1 MKSSWKH
8 PLCSNQGHSH
18 GKFHVHPLL
27 RTRTRIRSCSKF
39 HCDSRPRLSAPT
51 RSGYVKFFSKWL
63 FWYQLS
69 FVITTIQTFEW
80 YQSINRKNIS
90 WTFASS
96 KPPKRKVKDLHNA
109 SKPWLQPC
117 SSLAHHNFISS
128 QQWFR
133 LSCHLWLAGKS
144 TCLKEAAVWGRKTTL
159 CFVYLVTHKVEI
171 ECFHLKGNNTWPG
184 GKHLCSW
191 IDMEKNIF
199 GLLAFKKQAWSSM
212 DCQKVAERGT
222 GFQWQ
227 TTSSFHK

>member
-18 GKFHVHPLL
+18 RKFHVHPLL

-63 FWYQLS
+63 FDTNLALS
-69 FVITTIQTFEW
+69 
-80 YQSINRKNIS
+80 
-90 WTFASS
+90 
-96 KPPKRKVKDLHNA
+96 
-109 SKPWLQPC
+109 LQPFKPLNEINK
-117 SSLAHHNFISS
+117 STEKHLLNFCLLQTTKEEGKGFAQCIKALIAALFLLSTSCIISS
-128 QQWFR
+128 QQWLR
-133 LSCHLWLAGKS
+133 WLPSLAGWKIHMFEGS
-144 TCLKEAAVWGRKTTL
+144 SGLGLQNIVS
-159 CFVYLVTHKVEI
+159 VYLVTHKVEI

-191 IDMEKNIF
+191 IDMEKKHLWF
-199 GLLAFKKQAWSSM
+199 VSFKKTSMEFHGLSESSKEEKKTM
-212 DCQKVAERGT
+212 
-222 GFQWQ
+222 